1 MLRRRT
7 DSLLWLVLGTALL
20 AGLVGTALAV
30 WRAPGTS
37 AWLSAAATGAA
48 VATCAALDEYGWM
61 FVALAAIYSVLA
73 LGLYALWLVGVSVA
87 AVLAIAG
94 ALAVL
99 VIVMLAR
106 ALLAAGSADYP
117 YDDQ

>member
-1 MLRRRT
+1 VAPLVDAQQHRR
-7 DSLLWLVLGTALL
+7 LL
-20 AGLVGTALAV
+20 AQVLHEQ
-30 WRAPGTS
+30 
-37 AWLSAAATGAA
+37 AARFFGIA
-48 VATCAALDEYGWM
+48 AALDEYGWM

-99 VIVMLAR
+99 VIVILAR